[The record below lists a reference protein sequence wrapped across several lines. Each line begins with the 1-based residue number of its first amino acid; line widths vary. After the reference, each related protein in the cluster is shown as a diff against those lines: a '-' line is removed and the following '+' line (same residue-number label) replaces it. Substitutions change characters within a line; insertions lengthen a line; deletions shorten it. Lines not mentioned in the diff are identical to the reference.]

1 MKGNR
6 KKETDPFYSTGA
18 WRAARQLALDRDSGE
33 CQLCLRE
40 GRWELDSAGRLHPVR
55 ATMVHHKRPIKEA
68 PELALDLDNL
78 VSLCDACHERMHP
91 ERHGGARGEEAPPL
105 AVRAGVRVL
114 DVSDMMKGDEDDAG
128 QAGTQEPQR

>member
-1 MKGNR
+1 MR
-6 KKETDPFYSTGA
+6 REKKETDPFYSTWA
-18 WRAARQLALDRDSGE
+18 WRAARRLALERDMGE
-33 CQLCLRE
+33 CQLCAQE
-40 GRWELDSAGRLHPVR
+40 GRYELDSAGRMHPVR

-91 ERHGGARGEEAPPL
+91 ERHGGARREETPPL

-114 DVSDMMKGDEDDAG
+114 DVTEMLKGDEGHAG
-128 QAGTQEPQR
+128 QTGTQEQKR